1 MNIKHVMSYVSFAGD
16 NLIGHVENWTDNQRE
31 HALEARVKALEQ
43 RRLQMIKYT
52 DIFNYSDFGM
62 TLKNGFGKCSLFVIS
77 ANG

>member
-1 MNIKHVMSYVSFAGD
+1 MNIKHVMSYVTLAGY

-52 DIFNYSDFGM
+52 DIQ
-62 TLKNGFGKCSLFVIS
+62 LE
-77 ANG
+77 

>member
-1 MNIKHVMSYVSFAGD
+1 MNIKHVMSYVSLAGY

-52 DIFNYSDFGM
+52 DIQLEWFSYM
-62 TLKNGFGKCSLFVIS
+62 TLKNAWFR
-77 ANG
+77 